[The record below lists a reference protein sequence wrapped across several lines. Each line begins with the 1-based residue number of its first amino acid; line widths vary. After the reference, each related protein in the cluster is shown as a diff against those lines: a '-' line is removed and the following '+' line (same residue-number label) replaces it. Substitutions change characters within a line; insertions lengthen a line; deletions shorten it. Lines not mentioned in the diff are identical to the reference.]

1 MKVVGRDRYG
11 VNFSFFPKWTKMDVK
26 FLLMN
31 ILFWKCYR
39 NALHRSA
46 GAKDAPTAD

>member
-1 MKVVGRDRYG
+1 MKVVGERPLRREL
-11 VNFSFFPKWTKMDVK
+11 FIFPKWTKMDVK

-31 ILFWKCYR
+31 ILFWKRYR